1 MEKNLLV
8 LLITGNSAIV
18 EAISSALWSCG
29 CPTLRAFDMPTA
41 LARIG
46 GGGVGAALLD
56 LSESLCSN
64 ETGWNELRRLRQ
76 QAPRLPV
83 IVFCDLDDAGRRARA
98 MQLGASGYV
107 AGNGNPE
114 ELLEAVRAA
123 ILQIEVFHP
132 KAALTPSAPRR
143 ASVVAI
149 LGAKGGVGTTTVALN
164 VAAVLAQTS
173 TVILAEI
180 RPMLG
185 SLAYYFRP
193 SRTVHQLSDLL
204 AAGPAAL
211 PTRTVESC
219 LWPSAAVPGLSLLFG
234 PQTPEDC
241 REISAELVTSI
252 LQAMACLADFVVV
265 DLPATLSAANRAVLS
280 GSDYLA
286 LVVEREPVCVE
297 AAKFILRTV
306 QKWDVTP
313 AMSGTVVVN
322 RASLVSPLLLPEI
335 EAELGSPILEVI
347 TPAPDLCFQSQKA
360 RTPMVQLDPESL
372 VSQSLAALSKS
383 FHKKGRIAGTA
394 RYRDPIQPENRS
406 SISPVPV
413 EARQ

>member
-8 LLITGNSAIV
+8 LLISGNSAGV
-18 EAISSALWSCG
+18 ESLSSALWSCG
-29 CPTLRAFDMPTA
+29 CLTQRAFDLPTA

-56 LSESLCSN
+56 LSASLCTD
-64 ETGWNELRRLRQ
+64 ETGWNGLRKLRQ
-76 QAPRLPV
+76 QASRLPV
-83 IVFCDLDDAGRRARA
+83 IVFSDVEDSGRRARS
-98 MQLGASGYV
+98 MQLGAAGYV
-107 AGNGNPE
+107 TGNSNQQ
-114 ELLEAVRAA
+114 ELIEAVRAA

-132 KAALTPSAPRR
+132 KAPATVGATRR
-143 ASVVAI
+143 ASVVAV

-164 VAAVLAQTS
+164 VATVLAKTS

-185 SLAYYFRP
+185 SLAHYFRP
-193 SRTVHQLSDLL
+193 SRTVRQLSELL
-204 AAGPAAL
+204 TAGAAAL

-234 PQTPEDC
+234 PQTAEDC
-241 REISAELVTSI
+241 REINADLATSI
-252 LQAMACLADFVVV
+252 LESLACLADYVVV
-265 DLPATLSAANRAVLS
+265 DLPATLSPANRAVLR

-297 AAKFILRTV
+297 AAKFVLATI

-313 AMSGTVVVN
+313 AMSGMVIVN
-322 RASLVSPLLLPEI
+322 RASLVAPLPIPEI
-335 EAELGSPILEVI
+335 EEELGSSILEVI

-360 RTPMVQLDPESL
+360 RTPMVELDPESL
-372 VSQSLAALSKS
+372 VAQSLVALSKI
-383 FHKKGRIAGTA
+383 FHKKGRSAETAGLGDA
-394 RYRDPIQPENRS
+394 SRS
-406 SISPVPV
+406 SVSSLKV
-413 EARQ
+413 EAHQ